1 MHDQT
6 LCITLSSLFQDKGV
20 QALCPNGGF
29 PFICAIRL
37 NVCSSFG
44 RQHIKK
50 RAIQQEM
57 HYICFQLS
65 ASRELPRWPSQK
77 KVWQLHLEQV
87 DQMENG
93 ADMG

>member
-50 RAIQQEM
+50 IAIQQEM

-87 DQMENG
+87 DQMESG